1 MISVRLGMFA
11 VFSVAVGVA
20 TGAPALAQETV
31 LVVGQG
37 RPQINAQAAL
47 TPDILG
53 ADNVTPGTGN
63 PIDLANPLAP
73 DGGFQS
79 VGDAFRRG
87 IRDYNAGDK
96 EGAVRALQY
105 AATQGHTVSLWKLGR
120 MFAEGDGVAHDDL
133 KAFEYFS
140 QIADRYA
147 DESPGTRQA
156 PFVSSAFVAL
166 GGYFLEGIPE
176 TYVRPDVSRAV
187 DMFQY
192 AASYYGDPDGQYS
205 LARLYLD
212 GQGVPKDPRQA
223 ARWLRLAA
231 GKGHRA
237 SQALL
242 GSLLV
247 SGQGV
252 PKQPGLGL
260 MWLTLA
266 RDAVLSQQG
275 GDGAS
280 AEDAWITELHDKNY
294 AAVSDADRKQALSY
308 LEQYLR
314 QRQ

>member
-1 MISVRLGMFA
+1 M
-11 VFSVAVGVA
+11 GVPA
-20 TGAPALAQETV
+20 T
-31 LVVGQG
+31 
-37 RPQINAQAAL
+37 AQAAL
-47 TPDILG
+47 SPESALAPTSIAGG
-53 ADNVTPGTGN
+53 APN
-63 PIDLANPLAP
+63 PIDLANPLSP
-73 DGGFQS
+73 DAGFKS
-79 VGDAFRRG
+79 VGDAFKRG
-87 IRDYNAGDK
+87 IQDYNAGDK

-140 QIADRYA
+140 QIADTYA

-166 GGYFLEGIPE
+166 GGYFLEGIPG
-176 TYVRPDVSRAV
+176 TYVKPDISRAV

-205 LARLYLD
+205 LARLYLE
-212 GQGVPKDPRQA
+212 GQGVPKDARQA
-223 ARWLRLAA
+223 ARWLRLSA

-237 SQALL
+237 AQALL
-242 GSLLV
+242 GNLLIA
-247 SGQGV
+247 GQGV

-266 RDAVLSQQG
+266 RDAVRSEQG
-275 GDGAS
+275 GKGGA
-280 AEDAWITELHDKNY
+280 AEDAWITDLHDKNY

-314 QRQ
+314 QHQ

>member
-1 MISVRLGMFA
+1 MSVRLGMFA
-11 VFSVAVGVA
+11 VLSVAFCA
-20 TGAPALAQETV
+20 AAGAPVRAQTAGHAAV
-31 LVVGQG
+31 PVS
-37 RPQINAQAAL
+37 AQATAQASL
-47 TPDILG
+47 APEGVPPG
-53 ADNVTPGTGN
+53 AGN
-63 PIDLANPLAP
+63 PIDLANPLP
-73 DGGFQS
+73 LDGGFQS

-87 IRDYNAGDK
+87 IQDYNAGDK

-147 DESPGTRQA
+147 EESPGTRQA

-166 GGYFLEGIPE
+166 GSYFLEGIPN
-176 TYVRPDVSRAV
+176 TYVKPNVSRAV

-212 GQGVPKDPRQA
+212 GQGVPKDARQA
-223 ARWLRLAA
+223 ARWLKLAA

-242 GSLLV
+242 GNLLI

-266 RDAVLSQQG
+266 RDAVLSEQTG
-275 GDGAS
+275 GKV
-280 AEDAWITELHDKNY
+280 AEQDAWITELHDKNY
-294 AAVSDADRKQALSY
+294 AALSDADRKQAISY
-308 LEQYLR
+308 LELYLR
-314 QRQ
+314 RKQ

>member
-1 MISVRLGMFA
+1 MRVRVGMFA
-11 VFSVAVGVA
+11 AFSVAFCVA
-20 TGAPALAQETV
+20 TGASVRAQEAIRTSAQTALA
-31 LVVGQG
+31 
-37 RPQINAQAAL
+37 P
-47 TPDILG
+47 
-53 ADNVTPGTGN
+53 DNVNTRIVDPSN
-63 PIDLANPLAP
+63 AIDAIDLAHPLPP

-87 IRDYNAGDK
+87 IRDYNAGNK

-140 QIADRYA
+140 QIADHYA
-147 DESPGTRQA
+147 EESPGTRQA

-166 GGYFLEGIPE
+166 GGYFLEGIPD
-176 TYVRPDVSRAV
+176 TYVKPNISRAV

-192 AASYYGDPDGQYS
+192 AASYYGNPDGQYS
-205 LARLYLD
+205 LARLYLQ
-212 GQGVPKDPRQA
+212 GQGVPKDARQA
-223 ARWLRLAA
+223 ARWLKLAA

-237 SQALL
+237 AQALL
-242 GSLLV
+242 GNLLIA
-247 SGQGV
+247 GQGV

-266 RDAVLSQQG
+266 RDAVLSDG
-275 GDGAS
+275 GKDSTS
-280 AEDAWITELHDKNY
+280 AEEAWITDLHDKNY
-294 AAVSDADRKQALSY
+294 AAVTDTDRQQALSY

-314 QRQ
+314 GSNRQPLP